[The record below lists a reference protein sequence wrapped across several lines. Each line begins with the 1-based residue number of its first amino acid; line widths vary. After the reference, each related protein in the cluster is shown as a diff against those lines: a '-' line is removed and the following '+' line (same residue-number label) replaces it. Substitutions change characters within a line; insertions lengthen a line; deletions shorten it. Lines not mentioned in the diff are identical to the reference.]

1 MDVSVAVWIGF
12 YVILACLL
20 YLDLVVLNRRAHVVS
35 MREAAILSVFWTL
48 VAVAMGIFI
57 LIAYGVDAAVLYAT
71 AEVTERA
78 LSIDNLFVFLV
89 IISYFRVPPEYQSRA
104 LIWGIIGVLIT
115 RAIFIGA
122 GVAIINTF
130 SWTLFILGGVLII
143 TAYKMAFRGEKE
155 MAPNRNVAMRVASK
169 FIRVSENFEGTNFF
183 TRNAGYLTAT
193 PMFMV
198 VLVLV
203 TTDVMFAIDSIPAVF
218 GITQEPFLIWT
229 SNAMAVLGM
238 RPMYFLLAGFIRL
251 FRFLEYGLA
260 GILAFVGIK
269 IIAEHAFS
277 EFHVISERSDVYLA
291 LLIIVMILTFSVI
304 ASVIFPKRNPDH
316 VGLKN

>member
-1 MDVSVAVWIGF
+1 MDVSMAVWVGF
-12 YVILACLL
+12 NVILACLL
-20 YLDLVVLNRRAHVVS
+20 CLDLVVLNRRDHVVS
-35 MREAAILSVFWTL
+35 IREAVILSVFWTL
-48 VAVAMGIFI
+48 VAIAMGSFV
-57 LIAYGVDAAVLYAT
+57 LIAHGVDAGGAYAT
-71 AEVTERA
+71 AYVAERA

-89 IISYFRVPPEYQSRA
+89 IISYFRVPPQYQSKA
-104 LIWGIIGVLIT
+104 LIWGIVGALIS
-115 RAIFIGA
+115 RAIFIAA
-122 GVAIINTF
+122 GMAIINAF
-130 SWTLFILGGVLII
+130 SWSLFVLGGVLIV
-143 TAYKMAFRGEKE
+143 TAYKMAFRSDKE

-169 FIRVSENFEGTNFF
+169 FIRISENFEGRNFF

-198 VLVLV
+198 VLVLA

-238 RPMYFLLAGFIRL
+238 RPMYFLLAGLVRL

-269 IIAEHAFS
+269 MIVEKAFS
-277 EFHVISERSDVYLA
+277 EFHVISERSDIYLA
-291 LLIIVMILTFSVI
+291 LLIIVIILTLSVI
-304 ASVIFPKRNPDH
+304 TSVIFPKRNPEH
-316 VGLKN
+316 MGARN